1 MNPMNPMNTL
11 LFGSLLA
18 LLFVGSTPDAGAQQF
33 MTREGNVHFF
43 SSTPI
48 EDIEADNRQMSGLL
62 NASTGDFA
70 FQVQMRAFHFEKALM
85 EEHFNESYVE
95 SETYPKA
102 TFQGS
107 IASWENIPND
117 GQRHDV
123 VAEGEFDIHGVTQP
137 QRIEGTVQWVDGGW
151 KLQATF
157 EVTLADHKIVIP
169 AVVKDNISPVIAID
183 VEAQLLPR

>member
-1 MNPMNPMNTL
+1 MNLMRPPRL
-11 LFGSLLA
+11 SPLLA
-18 LLFVGSTPDAGAQQF
+18 LLFVGFAPDAVAQQF
-33 MTREGNVHFF
+33 MTREGHVHFF

-48 EDIEADNRQMSGLL
+48 EDIEAHNRQMSGLL
-62 NASTGDFA
+62 DASTGDFA

-95 SETYPKA
+95 SEAFPKA
-102 TFQGS
+102 TFKGR
-107 IASWENIPND
+107 IASWERIPND

-137 QRIEGTVQWVDGGW
+137 HRIEGTVQWVDGVW
-151 KLQATF
+151 KLQANF
-157 EVTLADHKIVIP
+157 EVTLADHNIVIP
-169 AVVKDNISPVIAID
+169 AVVKDNISPVIAVD

>member
-1 MNPMNPMNTL
+1 MTPMKTP

-18 LLFVGSTPDAGAQQF
+18 LLVVGSATDADAQQF
-33 MTREGNVHFF
+33 MTREGHVHFF

-48 EDIEADNRQMSGLL
+48 ENIEADNRQMSGLL
-62 NASTGDFA
+62 DASTGDFA

-95 SETYPKA
+95 SETHPKA
-102 TFQGS
+102 TFQGR
-107 IASWENIPND
+107 IASWENIPKD

-137 QRIEGTVQWVDGGW
+137 HRIEGTVQWVDGAW
-151 KLQATF
+151 ELQARF
-157 EVTLADHKIVIP
+157 EVTLADHNIVIP
-169 AVVKDNISPVIAID
+169 TVVKENISPVIAID

>member
-1 MNPMNPMNTL
+1 MNLMKTPRL
-11 LFGSLLA
+11 GSLLA
-18 LLFVGSTPDAGAQQF
+18 LLFVGFAPDAGAQQF
-33 MTREGNVHFF
+33 MTREGHVHFF

-62 NASTGDFA
+62 DASTGDFA
-70 FQVQMRAFHFEKALM
+70 FQVQMRAFHFERALM

-102 TFQGS
+102 TFQGR
-107 IASWENIPND
+107 IASWESIPKD
-117 GQRHDV
+117 GQQHEV

-137 QRIEGTVQWVDGGW
+137 HRIKGTVQWVDGAW
-151 KLQATF
+151 KLQANF
-157 EVTLADHKIVIP
+157 EVTLADHNIVIP
-169 AVVKDNISPVIAID
+169 AVVKDNISRIIGID

>member
-1 MNPMNPMNTL
+1 MKTP

-18 LLFVGSTPDAGAQQF
+18 LLMMGFAPDAGAQQF
-33 MTREGNVHFF
+33 MTREGHVHFF

-62 NASTGDFA
+62 DASTGDLA

-95 SETYPKA
+95 SEAHPKA

-107 IASWENIPND
+107 IVSWERVAND
-117 GQRHDV
+117 GQWHDV

-137 QRIEGTVQWVDGGW
+137 HRIEGTMQWMDGAW
-151 KLQATF
+151 KLRANF
-157 EVTLADHKIVIP
+157 EVTLADHNIVIP

-183 VEAQLLPR
+183 VEAQLMPR

>member
-1 MNPMNPMNTL
+1 M
-11 LFGSLLA
+11 
-18 LLFVGSTPDAGAQQF
+18 
-33 MTREGNVHFF
+33 
-43 SSTPI
+43 
-48 EDIEADNRQMSGLL
+48 
-62 NASTGDFA
+62 
-70 FQVQMRAFHFEKALM
+70 
-85 EEHFNESYVE
+85 E

-107 IASWENIPND
+107 LASWENIPKD

-137 QRIEGTVQWVDGGW
+137 QRIGGTVQWVDGGW

-157 EVTLADHKIVIP
+157 EVTLADHKVVIP

>member
-1 MNPMNPMNTL
+1 MKNPI
-11 LFGSLLA
+11 FDSLLV
-18 LLFVGSTPDAGAQQF
+18 LLFVGFASDAGAQQF
-33 MTREGNVHFF
+33 MTREGHVHFF

-62 NASTGDFA
+62 DALTGEFA

-95 SETYPKA
+95 SEAFPKA
-102 TFQGS
+102 TFTGR
-107 IASWENIPND
+107 IVSWERIPND

-137 QRIEGTVQWVDGGW
+137 QRIEGTVQWMDGAL
-151 KLQATF
+151 KLKANF
-157 EVTLADHKIVIP
+157 EATLADHNIVIP
-169 AVVKDNISPVIAID
+169 TVVKDNISPVIAID